1 MTRFIVLPKEEEEE
15 EEDGSPTSNF
25 TLRQLQHLAYLACQN
40 YARSTGGGRRV
51 ADLPTS
57 IRYAHLCAARAKL
70 NAEAGYRQIVMAMG
84 RQQQQQQQQ
93 MQSAESI
100 ISQLNDKVQQE
111 RAVARKLY
119 YF

>member
-1 MTRFIVLPKEEEEE
+1 MTRFIVLPKEEDEEEEE
-15 EEDGSPTSNF
+15 EEDGSPASNF

-70 NAEAGYRQIVMAMG
+70 NAEAGYRQIVKTMG
-84 RQQQQQQQQ
+84 RQQQQ
-93 MQSAESI
+93 QSAESI

>member
-1 MTRFIVLPKEEEEE
+1 MTRFIVLPKEEEDEEDEEEE

-25 TLRQLQHLAYLACQN
+25 TLSQLQHLAYLACQN

-70 NAEAGYRQIVMAMG
+70 NAEAGYRQIVR
-84 RQQQQQQQQ
+84 RQQQL
-93 MQSAESI
+93 QSAESI